1 MKILLVEDE
10 KITLVTL
17 RDALKKKGFDVT
29 ACATGKEG
37 LEKIEQSVYDV
48 VLTDLRLPTMSGTEI
63 LKKVKERTPDTHVIV
78 MTAYGTVE
86 SAVEAL
92 KMGAYD
98 YLTKPFSYDELYI
111 LLDKI
116 RDHKKIVE
124 ENIRLKKA
132 LSRSK
137 EIIGASKKMQRIL
150 DMVATVA
157 DSNYSVLIYGETGT
171 GKELIANDLHRR
183 STRYAQPLIKINCA
197 ALSESLLESELFGH
211 EKGAY
216 TGADKKRKGRFELA
230 DGGTI
235 FLDEVDDIPLSVQV
249 KLLRVLQEREFERV
263 GGTETISVDVRVS
276 AAAKTDLNLKIEDG
290 SFRSDLFY
298 RLNVV
303 PISLPPLRERR
314 EDIPLLIE
322 HFVGIHDL
330 RGKIESIAPSCVEA
344 LMCYE
349 WPGNIRELENAVQQ
363 MIALSQ
369 NAILDTSDIPKNI
382 LAGASTVELNQ
393 LVNSGEETISL
404 EDSLQEFE
412 NKLLAWA
419 LGRSAGNKSLAAR
432 LLQLSRSTFR
442 SKLTKHGLD
451 SDEGESS

>member
-1 MKILLVEDE
+1 MKILIVEDE
-10 KITLVTL
+10 KISLVTL
-17 RDALKKKGFDVT
+17 RDALKKKGYDVT
-29 ACATGKEG
+29 ACATGNDA

-48 VLTDLRLPTMSGTEI
+48 VLTDLRLPSMSGSDI
-63 LKKVKERTPDTHVIV
+63 LKRVKEKTPDTQVIV

-86 SAVEAL
+86 TAVEAL
-92 KMGAYD
+92 KLGAYD

-116 RDHKKIVE
+116 RGHQKIVE

-132 LSRSK
+132 LSGTR
-137 EIIGASKKMQRIL
+137 EIIGSSKKMRRIL
-150 DMVATVA
+150 DMVETVA
-157 DSNYSVLIYGETGT
+157 DSHYSVLIYGETGT
-171 GKELIANDLHRR
+171 GKELIANEVHRHSSR
-183 STRYAQPLIKINCA
+183 SDQPLIKINCA

-211 EKGAY
+211 EKGAF

-230 DGGTI
+230 DGGAI
-235 FLDEVDDIPLSVQV
+235 FLDEVDDIPLNVQV

-263 GGTETISVDVRVS
+263 GGTATISVDVRVI

-290 SFRSDLFY
+290 TFRSDLYY

-322 HFVGIHDL
+322 HFVGIHDIG
-330 RGKIESIAPSCVEA
+330 GKIESISPSCVEV
-344 LMCYE
+344 MMSYE

-363 MIALSQ
+363 MIALSK
-369 NAILDTSDIPKNI
+369 NATLDTSDIPKNI
-382 LAGASTVELNQ
+382 VAGASTAELSQ
-393 LVNSGEETISL
+393 WVGSSEETISL

-419 LGRSAGNKSLAAR
+419 LERSGGNKSLAAR
-432 LLQLSRSTFR
+432 LLKLSRSTFR

-451 SDEGESS
+451 SEDVE